1 MAVSPASG
9 DDLRMTTP
17 TSTLTA
23 ADQPL
28 KVGDHGPVVNTLRAL
43 LLRAAALDPALP
55 PAVDPNLFD
64 PDLDRAVRA
73 FQQDRGLVAD
83 GIVGRQTALQLDG
96 ARWQLGD
103 RILVLTAAGHW
114 MRGDDVSALQERMVV
129 LGVHAG
135 PVDGIFGPATERSLR
150 ELQRGLGLPADGVCG
165 APTFAAL
172 GALRRSVSGGD
183 AWALRSRA
191 GVAMAGV
198 SLTGKTVVLDP
209 DASPLASSFGLVEAD
224 VSYDVA
230 ARLADRLRAVGASV
244 TLSRGPDEAP
254 LTSDRAALA
263 ESVGAD
269 LVISLQ
275 TESLPT
281 PTASGVATY
290 YWGGGRVGQ
299 HSATGQRLAILIQR
313 EIVARTGLVDCRSH
327 PCSYDLVRL
336 TRMPAVIVSL
346 GYLSNAD
353 DAHRL
358 ADEGFRELLAEAL
371 LFAVQRLYLGEDDA
385 ATGTLKLSDV
395 QAFSRQRPSS
405 N

>member
-1 MAVSPASG
+1 
-9 DDLRMTTP
+9 MTTP

-23 ADQPL
+23 ADRPL

-43 LLRAAALDPALP
+43 LARAAALDPALP
-55 PAVDPNLFD
+55 PALDPSLFD
-64 PDLDRAVRA
+64 QDLDRAVRA

-103 RILVLTAAGHW
+103 RTLLLTAPGHW

-135 PVDGIFGPATERSLR
+135 PVDGIFGPTTEKSLR

-165 APTFAAL
+165 TPTFQAL
-172 GALRRSVSGGD
+172 GALKRSVSGGD
-183 AWALRSRA
+183 AWALRSR
-191 GVAMAGV
+191 GDVAMAGV

-209 DASPLASSFGLVEAD
+209 GADTEPGQLGLLESD
-224 VSYDVA
+224 IGYDVA
-230 ARLADRLRAVGASV
+230 VRLADRLTAVGAKV
-244 TLSRGPDEAP
+244 ALTRGPREAP
-254 LTSDRAALA
+254 ETPDRVALA
-263 ESVGAD
+263 ESFDAD
-269 LVISLQ
+269 LVISLR
-275 TESLPT
+275 TESLPSSL
-281 PTASGVATY
+281 ASGVATY

-299 HSATGQRLAILIQR
+299 HSATGQRLALLIQR

-336 TRMPAVIVSL
+336 TKMPAVIVSL
-346 GYLSNAD
+346 GYLTNPD
-353 DAHRL
+353 DARKL
-358 ADEGFRELLAEAL
+358 AETSFRELLAESV

-385 ATGTLKLSDV
+385 ATGTLNLSDV
-395 QAFSRQRPSS
+395 QAFSRRTP
-405 N
+405 

>member
-1 MAVSPASG
+1 
-9 DDLRMTTP
+9 MTT
-17 TSTLTA
+17 TLTA
-23 ADQPL
+23 ADHPL
-28 KVGDHGPVVNTLRAL
+28 RLGDTGPMVGTLRAL
-43 LLRAAALDPALP
+43 LLRVAALDPALP
-55 PAVDPNLFD
+55 PAADPTRFDVDV
-64 PDLDRAVRA
+64 DRAVRA

-96 ARWQLGD
+96 ARWRLGD
-103 RILVLTAAGHW
+103 RTLLLTAPGHW

-135 PVDGIFGPATERSLR
+135 PVDGIFGPATEASLR
-150 ELQRGLGLPADGVCG
+150 ELQRGLGLPADGLCA
-165 APTFAAL
+165 APTFEAL

-209 DASPLASSFGLVEAD
+209 GPGQEPSPFGLIESD

-230 ARLADRLRAVGASV
+230 ARLAERLQSVGATV

-254 LTSDRAALA
+254 ATADRAALA
-263 ESVGAD
+263 ESVNAD
-269 LVISLQ
+269 LMISLR
-275 TESLPT
+275 TESHDSPL
-281 PTASGVATY
+281 ASGVATY

-299 HSATGQRLAILIQR
+299 HSATGQQLATLIQR
-313 EIVARTGLVDCRSH
+313 EIVARTDLVDCRSH

-336 TRMPAVIVSL
+336 TRMPTVIVSL
-346 GYLSNAD
+346 GYLSNPD
-353 DAHRL
+353 DAERL
-358 ADEGFRELLAEAL
+358 GDQGFREVLAEAV

-385 ATGTLKLSDV
+385 ETGTLKLSDI
-395 QAFSRQRPSS
+395 QAFSRER
-405 N
+405 